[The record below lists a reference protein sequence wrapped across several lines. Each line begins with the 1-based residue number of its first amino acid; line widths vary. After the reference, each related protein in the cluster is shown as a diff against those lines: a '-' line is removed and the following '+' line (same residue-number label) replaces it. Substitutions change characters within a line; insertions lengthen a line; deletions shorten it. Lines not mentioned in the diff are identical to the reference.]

1 MKNWKFVWKTIDC
14 NPSKAIFFETPTQST
29 AATVLQQQHYLQQQ
43 QQHCNNNRYNKSKT
57 KLEKSFL
64 LLMIWRVR
72 VPQINFDHCL
82 PHLAFIFMM
91 RSETREDPLPLMT
104 SLPLSLSLSHSL
116 THILSPSHTSSL
128 FSLSQTHTH
137 TYMDT
142 NTLPLS
148 HFSIEKDRAREM
160 SESVLKWQLNVCLR
174 RPDDTPPR
182 LPAYIPNPP

>member
-104 SLPLSLSLSHSL
+104 SLPLSLSLILWHTFYLPL
-116 THILSPSHTSSL
+116 THPL
-128 FSLSQTHTH
+128 FFPFHKHTHTH
-137 TYMDT
+137 TWT
-142 NTLPLS
+142 QIHSLS
-148 HFSIEKDRAREM
+148 LISQSKKIEQEK
-160 SESVLKWQLNVCLR
+160 CLR
-174 RPDDTPPR
+174 VS
-182 LPAYIPNPP
+182 